1 LATNW
6 KRYIG
11 GAAVQAAITLS
22 LATQAFFAPRIL
34 GSVDYG
40 TVIAALSL
48 PILAQ
53 ASIETVL
60 YALTIKWTSDRQL
73 QVLKRLWLDALW
85 TAPVAGL
92 LAAILSTS
100 SLAAGDGSRLVF
112 IVAAPFLL
120 LLWIAT
126 TTLMGAAYALHR
138 HVALAR
144 SYFISALVLPG
155 GVYLFRHLGAPAF
168 LYALIFD
175 KLAQIGS
182 LAADGETRA
191 FSREVFRAT
200 VARRSMKRIFDEYFP
215 VLTPR
220 LTVLLLSPGLVAAS
234 SWLLVPS
241 ELAGFKVS
249 LSFVTAAASMVPI
262 SQYVLQ
268 AHWMD
273 STRKAMD
280 REVKLIVGSVLLA
293 GVVFGLGLWFFGDVL
308 RGFVLRTNDPAL
320 HKFNVVF
327 FAVPFF
333 VLIGPVS
340 SLFIARDR
348 VRELVFCF
356 LASLIAAGAGIYAA
370 GPAWGFVAGSAAFVL
385 TAATRR

>member
-1 LATNW
+1 
-6 KRYIG
+6 
-11 GAAVQAAITLS
+11 
-22 LATQAFFAPRIL
+22 
-34 GSVDYG
+34 
-40 TVIAALSL
+40 
-48 PILAQ
+48 
-53 ASIETVL
+53 
-60 YALTIKWTSDRQL
+60 
-73 QVLKRLWLDALW
+73 
-85 TAPVAGL
+85 
-92 LAAILSTS
+92 
-100 SLAAGDGSRLVF
+100 
-112 IVAAPFLL
+112 
-120 LLWIAT
+120 
-126 TTLMGAAYALHR
+126 
-138 HVALAR
+138 
-144 SYFISALVLPG
+144 
-155 GVYLFRHLGAPAF
+155 
-168 LYALIFD
+168 
-175 KLAQIGS
+175 QIGS

-191 FSREVFRAT
+191 FSREVFRAA
-200 VARRSMKRIFDEYFP
+200 VARRSPKRIVEEYFP

-234 SWLLVPS
+234 SWMLLPS

-280 REVKLIVGSVLLA
+280 REVRLIVGSVLLA
-293 GVVFGLGLWFFGDVL
+293 GVIFGLGLWLFGDVL

-356 LASLIAAGAGIYAA
+356 LASLIAAGAGIYAG